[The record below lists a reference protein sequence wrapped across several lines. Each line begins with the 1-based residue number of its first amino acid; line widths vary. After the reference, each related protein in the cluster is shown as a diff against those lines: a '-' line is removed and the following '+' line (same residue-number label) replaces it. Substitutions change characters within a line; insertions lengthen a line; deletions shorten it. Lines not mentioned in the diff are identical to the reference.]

1 MRRKKLT
8 NRSFDVDWLK
18 EIGAYLEGH
27 FVLTSGRQSNVY
39 MEKFR
44 LLEQPTLV
52 KAACRILLESVQQHK
67 IDLVAGPT
75 TGGLIVAYEMATQLG
90 VPAVYLERGVDNQRE
105 LRRGA
110 SIAPGARILVVDDV
124 LTTGLS
130 IKEVKAVTE
139 ANKAQIAA
147 IGVLIDRSN
156 GELGLEAPIYHACRV
171 EAETFAPDEVPDWL
185 KEIPITKPGTRI

>member
-1 MRRKKLT
+1 LD
-8 NRSFDVDWLK
+8 NRSFNIDWLK

-27 FVLTSGRQSNVY
+27 FVLTSGRHSNVY

-44 LLEQPTLV
+44 ILERPDLV
-52 KAACRILLESVQQHK
+52 KAACSALLNAIKEYD

-90 VPAVYLERGVDNQRE
+90 VPAIYLERGADNQRE

-110 SIAPGARILVVDDV
+110 TIATGTRVLVVDDV

-139 ANKAQIAA
+139 AYNAQIVA

-156 GELGLEAPIYHACRV
+156 IGLDLGAPIYHACRV
-171 EAETFAPDEVPDWL
+171 EAETFAPDEIPEWL
-185 KEIPITKPGTRI
+185 QEIPITKPGTRK